1 MNTNEVYRN
10 PLPAKVS
17 MLYNTTEGATRHH
30 TARDVAVAKYI
41 ITFAIIG
48 INMQYCETIK
58 HRGDWQW
65 GTGSVTIINQIR
77 N

>member
-30 TARDVAVAKYI
+30 TARDVAVAKCV
-41 ITFAIIG
+41 ITFAIG

-58 HRGDWQW
+58 HSVDWQ
-65 GTGSVTIINQIR
+65 
-77 N
+77 